1 MPQNKIIYI
10 VAILTMML
18 TSCIKNYEPVIESKD
33 AVKYVVS
40 GQVSTGEQVQ
50 RINVSIT
57 SPIGKPKYLPVTNC
71 TVTIIDDNGGSYSA
85 ADVNKGN
92 YEVYIPENM
101 LVKGRSFK
109 VEIVTPEGIN
119 IVSDFDQ
126 MQECPD
132 VDSVYYIVED
142 LPTPNPEKV
151 IRGIQFYIDLKAQ
164 SSTCRNFRWEGIET
178 YEYHS
183 TWPREWWYDG
193 QIHHI
198 FPADYSRFICWRT
211 ALVQN
216 IFTLSTENLA
226 ANAYQLFPLHFVNNY
241 SSPRL
246 VYGYS
251 LLINQ
256 YALSEAAYAYWD
268 KLRINSTEQGGLY
281 EKQPLAIRGNMHNVT
296 NPDQAVLGFFGASAV
311 KSKRIFVSNVQ
322 NLPIE
327 YLPSCKPNALRKGFA
342 DIDPRD
348 YPAYIYGDAE
358 GYSLASLD
366 TECVDCLSLG
376 GTNVKPAF
384 WPF

>member
-1 MPQNKIIYI
+1 MPQNKNRYII
-10 VAILTMML
+10 AML
-18 TSCIKNYEPVIESKD
+18 TIVLSSCIKNYEPVIESND

-40 GQVSTGEQVQ
+40 GQVSNGEQIQ
-50 RINVSIT
+50 RINISIT
-57 SPIGKPKYLPVTNC
+57 SPISKPNYIPVTNC
-71 TVTIIDDNGGSYSA
+71 TVTIIDDTGGTYSA
-85 ADVNKGN
+85 TDVNKGN
-92 YEVYIPENM
+92 YEAYIPENV

-109 VEIVTPEGIN
+109 VEIVTPDGIT

-132 VDSVYYIVED
+132 VDSVYYIVQE
-142 LPTPNPEKV
+142 LPTPDPEKV
-151 IRGIQFYIDLKAQ
+151 IRGIQFYVDLKAENV
-164 SSTCRNFRWEGIET
+164 SCRNFRWESIET

-193 QIHHI
+193 EIHHI
-198 FPADYSRFICWRT
+198 FPADYSRFVCWRT
-211 ALVQN
+211 GLVKN
-216 IFTLSTENLA
+216 IYTLSTENLA
-226 ANAYQLFPLHFVNNY
+226 ANAYQLLPLHYVNNV

-268 KLRINSTEQGGLY
+268 KLRINSSEQGGLY
-281 EKQPLAIRGNMHNVT
+281 EKQPLAIRGNLHNVT
-296 NPDQAVLGFFGASAV
+296 YPDQNVLGFFGASSV

-322 NLPIE
+322 NLPLE
-327 YLPSCKPNALRKGFA
+327 YSPACKPNILLKGFA

-348 YPAYIYGDAE
+348 YPTYIYGDAE
-358 GYSLASLD
+358 GYSMASLD
-366 TECVDCLSLG
+366 TECVDCLTVG